1 MDLILIFSTYTS
13 KTHKKR
19 GKLKK
24 KKQQSNAFMNYT
36 KMLQNLNKFI
46 FSKYIFYK
54 DY

>member
-24 KKQQSNAFMNYT
+24 KK
-36 KMLQNLNKFI
+36 NKAMPL
-46 FSKYIFYK
+46 
-54 DY
+54 